1 MNNSSRLLS
10 PSNHAVRP
18 MEHSFPDTF
27 SHVCLNDDEGGLSY
41 GTDVPY
47 EYREAP
53 ISHAHSSHVPPSE
66 DCAKDSNLIASGLP
80 HAPEHGI

>member
-1 MNNSSRLLS
+1 MNNSPCLLS
-10 PSNHAVRP
+10 PINHAVWP
-18 MEHSFPDTF
+18 MEHSFLDTF
-27 SHVCLNDDEGGLSY
+27 SHICLNDDEGGLSY

-53 ISHAHSSHVPPSE
+53 SSHAHSSHVAHS
-66 DCAKDSNLIASGLP
+66 DDRAKDSNLITSGLS